1 MDTTVLLAH
10 FDQTDTVMASL
21 VRAAGPCTLGR
32 QPDRTVFESLARSIA
47 SQQLSGAVARR
58 ILERLVALFY
68 GRFPTPEQL
77 HSADP
82 TALRGVGFSQAKVV
96 ALQDLATHCVEGRLP
111 GDAQLALLDDETVI
125 EQCCA
130 VRGVG
135 RWTAQMLLMF
145 QLQRPDVLPVGD
157 YGVCNGF
164 RLAYGLKA
172 LPQPRA
178 LARWGERWKPWRSA
192 AAWYLWRAVDLH
204 REGRLPARSGRAPR
218 LAQVKPRVARSA

>member
-10 FDQTDTVMASL
+10 FDAVDPVMATL
-21 VRAAGPCTLGR
+21 VRAAGPCTLGG
-32 QPDRTVFESLARSIA
+32 QPNRTVFESLARSIG
-47 SQQLSGAVARR
+47 SQQLSGVVARR
-58 ILERLVALFY
+58 ILERLQALFD
-68 GRFPTPEQL
+68 GQFPTPAQL
-77 HSADP
+77 VVADP
-82 TALRGVGFSQAKVV
+82 TVLRGVGFSQAKVT
-96 ALQDLATHCVEGRLP
+96 ALQDLASHCIDGRLP
-111 GDAQLALLDDETVI
+111 DDTHLATLDDEAVI
-125 EQCCA
+125 AHCCA

-157 YGVCNGF
+157 YGACNGF

-178 LARWGERWKPWRSA
+178 LARWGERWEPWRSA